1 MSLNIF
7 RLIISSVVLALLVFV
22 SACTPQSGGPTPSS
36 APGAAANNA
45 PAARSTDE
53 IALLDA
59 TIKGDAPAVKALLDR
74 GVTPNTKDG
83 DGRTPLTEAAYYGHT
98 EIVKMLINKGGDLW
112 AKKRD
117 GETPVT
123 MAAGHKDIVELI
135 KMSMDMIDAAR
146 LGDNKAAQALLD
158 KGAYVNAKDLDGR
171 TALTEA
177 AWENRADTVK
187 LLLEKGADPNL
198 KKNDGASPL
207 GVAVGRGHK
216 EIEELLKKAG
226 AK

>member
-1 MSLNIF
+1 VNKLYLKVIGSL
-7 RLIISSVVLALLVFV
+7 LLLAALMVTGCK
-22 SACTPQSGGPTPSS
+22 SQRGASTANNSPASTPSKDPASRS
-36 APGAAANNA
+36 A
-45 PAARSTDE
+45 DE

-59 TIKGDAPAVKALLDR
+59 SIKGDSAAVRALLDK
-74 GVTPNTKDG
+74 GVSANTKDG

-98 EIVKMLINKGGDLW
+98 EIVKMLIAKGADVW

-123 MAAGHKDIVELI
+123 MAAGHPDIVQLLKRNQDLI
-135 KMSMDMIDAAR
+135 EAAR
-146 LGDNKAAQALLD
+146 AADNKNVQRLLD
-158 KGAYVNAKDLDGR
+158 EGAYVNSRDAEGR
-171 TALTEA
+171 TPLTEA
-177 AWENRADTVK
+177 AWEGHADTVK

-198 KKNDGASPL
+198 KKNDGLGPL
-207 GVAVGRGHK
+207 MIATGKGNK

>member
-1 MSLNIF
+1 MSLRIAGVC
-7 RLIISSVVLALLVFV
+7 LLLAAAIV
-22 SACTPQSGGPTPSS
+22 AAGCKPRQS
-36 APGAAANNA
+36 APPANNS
-45 PAARSTDE
+45 PASTASRDPASRSADE

-59 TIKGDAPAVKALLDR
+59 SIKGDVVAVRTLLDK

-98 EIVKMLINKGGDLW
+98 EVVKLLIGKGADVW

-123 MAAGHKDIVELI
+123 MAAGHPDIVQLLKRDQDLI
-135 KMSMDMIDAAR
+135 EAAR
-146 LGDNKAAQALLD
+146 AGENKTVQSLLD
-158 KGAYVNAKDLDGR
+158 NGAYVNSRDAEGR
-171 TALTEA
+171 TPLTEA
-177 AWENRADTVK
+177 TWEGHADTVR

-198 KKNDGASPL
+198 KKNDGLAPL
-207 GVAVGRGHK
+207 VIAVSKGNK
-216 EIEELLKKAG
+216 ELEELLKKAG